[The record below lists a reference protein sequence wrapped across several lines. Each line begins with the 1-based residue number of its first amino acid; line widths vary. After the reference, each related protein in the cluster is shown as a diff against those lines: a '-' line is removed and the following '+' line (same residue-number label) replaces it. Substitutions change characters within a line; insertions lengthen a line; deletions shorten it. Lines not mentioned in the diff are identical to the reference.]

1 MWESSK
7 YGAAQCYAR
16 YDGGCEGAYNNHCS
30 PHVIWGGITSS
41 GTPYS
46 AHFNYGRLDSSVD
59 YTIAWSFS
67 VRCVLDLKLLLS
79 ADCQLCEYH
88 ESSKY
93 GAAQCGPF
101 YGGCQGAAPGTSWAN
116 NCYPYGI
123 WSSALSETGYYYNR
137 ELNAGS
143 FANALIRPAVASF
156 GVRCVLVLKQIL
168 QSCYF

>member
-7 YGAAQCYAR
+7 YGAARCYAR

-93 GAAQCGPF
+93 GAVQCNWVGSS
-101 YGGCQGAAPGTSWAN
+101 CQGAYN
-116 NCYPYGI
+116 NTCYPSARWSGTKASSTEYYDYALNYGN
-123 WSSALSETGYYYNR
+123 LGME
-137 ELNAGS
+137 
-143 FANALIRPAVASF
+143 IRLPTYAFS
-156 GVRCVLVLKQIL
+156 VRCSLLAIL
-168 QSCYF
+168 GIG

>member
-1 MWESSK
+1 MWTNSF
-7 YGAAQCYAR
+7 
-16 YDGGCEGAYNNHCS
+16 GGNGNPIHFYLDS
-30 PHVIWGGITSS
+30 GITGLPSTYPVSS
-41 GTPYS
+41 G
-46 AHFNYGRLDSSVD
+46 
-59 YTIAWSFS
+59 FS

-79 ADCQLCEYH
+79 ADCQLCEYL

-93 GAAQCGPF
+93 GAARCGPF

-123 WSSALSETGYYYNR
+123 WSSALSETGYHYNR

-156 GVRCVLVLKQIL
+156 GVRCVLDLKQNFTKL
-168 QSCYF
+168 LFLKYFNMIY